1 MMSKKRYRGE
11 AVMEFDM
18 WIEFDESEIPAG
30 MDEWEYA
37 RHLAEMG
44 EWSEYENAGDFRIY
58 DVQLLDEDAYNDD
71 DGNTN

>member
-1 MMSKKRYRGE
+1 
-11 AVMEFDM
+11 MEFDM

-30 MDEWEYA
+30 MDAWEYA
-37 RHLAEMG
+37 HHLAVMG